1 MRDILIVGI
10 NGQVLGIDVASG
22 AVKWEDGLK
31 GGGYGEVALAATD
44 RHVFASALA
53 AMLFCFDY
61 ATGRLLWKEETSAS
75 GRASVV
81 VQDERVYVAKGGEI
95 NCFTFEGRR
104 LWAQPLP
111 GRGLGSVS
119 IGFPGNIV
127 QADDRGAK

>member
-10 NGQVLGIDVASG
+10 NGRVIGIDTASG
-22 AVKWEDGLK
+22 QPRWEDGLK

-44 RHVFASALA
+44 RLVFASATG
-53 AMLFCFDY
+53 AMLFCFEY
-61 ATGRLLWKEETSAS
+61 ATGQLVWKSETTSS

-95 NCFTFEGRR
+95 DCFTFEGRR
-104 LWAQPLP
+104 VWAQGLP
-111 GRGLGSVS
+111 GRGLGS
-119 IGFPGNIV
+119 IALGFPGNIV